1 MRKQTLFY
9 IFKLSSGRIRKANYK
24 IELSIEQSRKNGEII
39 SLNSNQVI
47 QSVLRLRNRE
57 FEQENL
63 NKLFIEKKKLQKKE
77 SSSENIEMVRELAE
91 KIDDCLFIKD
101 VISVWMED
109 KKHYAGIIKNGFSV
123 NGVKFVRLLCG
134 AGHSRRNTVIFCS
147 EEIENPLKEIL
158 NNGRKISD
166 MVIAKNNAYFALA
179 YSGTMPVSEPYF
191 CVIPDC
197 EIKRTERVHFID
209 DYNNV
214 LEQDRELDFNLFDGQ
229 GIISPR
235 LAKQWASDIGIEDYI
250 PSAFIIRNSF
260 LKGMVCTVDFHSY
273 SEECEVHLVKD
284 VWGNIVNIRDMDL
297 VLTAS
302 QFKAWNSYE
311 SCREYLEN
319 CRKNNFSF
327 GISRVTPK
335 EDKTHVFTNY
345 QFLQVLDLDDA
356 DIRNLCSKTVEYLSG
371 VSGGDVNQTLLYLL
385 GNISE
390 KEFDE
395 DIYEK
400 INDVVTKA
408 LILNNELIADPY
420 VQAHILHSLSKKIK
434 DSYMGCLLIDGNYS
448 MVVQDPVAFMEH
460 LFGFEIKGL
469 LKRNQHYS
477 NFWNQRNVERV
488 ASMRAPLTW
497 RSENNILNLKKNSET
512 ENWYKYLDV
521 GVIVYNVLGCDMML
535 HADGDSDGDLVMTTN
550 QPEFIN
556 RSFGGIPV
564 TYEKRKAEKKPIIE
578 NELWQTDILSF
589 ESRIGYITNCST
601 TLYAMLPEFAENT
614 EEHKELIDRL
624 IISRKLQGNQID
636 LAKGISIDPFPQ
648 HWVKWT
654 KIDENNDYEDLELAK
669 FNNRILIDKRPYF
682 FRYLYSGYNK
692 NYINFVASHEN
703 FCMTKFKK
711 SIRSVLDN
719 PETEEEIQA
728 KNKYLRFVPLLDSN
742 CVMNN
747 ICHHLEKEVKEIRG
761 NIVRKPKENLVKLLK
776 NNNISLD
783 SEKLKKLYD
792 IFKIYKSERRNIASF
807 KNSNGEEIYKT
818 LEQYGKHIRKL
829 AHEISSDD
837 QELANLAV
845 VICYEVH
852 PSDSKTFAWNVFG
865 EGIVR
870 NVEMNCQE
878 KIFIPQIDRS
888 GDIEYLGKRYSMKEL
903 RIFREEEYLNDYL

>member
-1 MRKQTLFY
+1 MKKQNLFY
-9 IFKLSSGRIRKANYK
+9 IFKLSSGRIRKNNYK
-24 IELSIEQSRKNGEII
+24 ISLSIEQSRKNGEII
-39 SLNSNQVI
+39 SLNNNQVI
-47 QSVLRLRNRE
+47 QSVLRLRNSE
-57 FEQENL
+57 FNSENL
-63 NKLFIEKKKLQKKE
+63 KNLFIEKKKLQKKE
-77 SSSENIEMVRELAE
+77 SSSENIAALRELTE
-91 KIDDCLFIKD
+91 QIDNSLFIKD
-101 VISVWMED
+101 IISVWMED
-109 KKHYAGIIKNGFSV
+109 KKHYAGIIKNGFFV
-123 NGVKFVRLLCG
+123 NGIKFVRLLCG

-147 EEIENPLKEIL
+147 EEIETPLKEIL
-158 NNGRKISD
+158 NNGRKISN

-197 EIKRTERVHFID
+197 ETKRVERVHFID
-209 DYNNV
+209 DQNNV

-235 LAKQWASDIGIEDYI
+235 LAKQWALDIEIEDYI

-260 LKGMVCTVDFHSY
+260 LKGMVCTVDFHKY
-273 SEECEVHLVKD
+273 SDECGVHLVRD
-284 VWGNIVNIRDMDL
+284 VWGDIVNIRDMDL

-302 QFKAWNSYE
+302 QFKAWSSYS
-311 SCREYLEN
+311 SCREYIQN

-345 QFLQVLDLDDA
+345 QFLQVLDLDDS
-356 DIRNLCSKTVEYLSG
+356 DIRNLCSKTIEYLSG
-371 VSGGDVNQTLLYLL
+371 VSGGDVKQTLLYLL
-385 GNISE
+385 GNVSE

-420 VQAHILHSLSKKIK
+420 IQNHIIHSLNKKIK
-434 DSYMGCLLIDGNYS
+434 DAYMGCLLIDGNYS
-448 MVVQDPVAFMEH
+448 MVVQDPYAFMDH
-460 LFGFEIKGL
+460 LFGFEVKGL
-469 LKRNQHYS
+469 LRRDQHYS
-477 NFWNQRNVERV
+477 NFWNYRNVSRV
-488 ASMRAPLTW
+488 SSMRAPLTW
-497 RSENNILNLKKNSET
+497 RSENNILNLKKNAET
-512 ENWYKYLDV
+512 EEWYKYLNT
-521 GVIVYNVLGCDMML
+521 GVIVYNVHGCDMML
-535 HADGDSDGDLVMTTN
+535 HADGDSDGDLVMTTD

-556 RSFGGIPV
+556 KSFGGIPV

-578 NELWQTDILSF
+578 SELWQTDVLSF

-601 TLYAMLPEFAENT
+601 TMYAMLPEFDQNSEEYAEVMN
-614 EEHKELIDRL
+614 RL
-624 IISRKLQGNQID
+624 IISRKAQGNQID
-636 LAKGISIDPFPQ
+636 LAKGISIDPYPQ

-654 KIDENNDYEDLELAK
+654 KIDENNSCEELELAK

-692 NYINFVASHEN
+692 DYLNFISSHEN

-711 SIRSVLDN
+711 SIWEVLDN
-719 PETEEEIQA
+719 PETEEEIKA
-728 KNKYLRFVPLLDSN
+728 RNKYLKFVPLLDSD

-747 ICHHLEKEVKEIRG
+747 ICHHLEKEIKEIKG
-761 NIVRKPKENLVKLLK
+761 NIVRKPEEKLIKLLK
-776 NNNISLD
+776 NNDIPLD
-783 SEKLKKLYD
+783 SEKLKRMYD
-792 IFKIYKSERRNIASF
+792 IYKVYKSERRNIASF

-829 AHEISSDD
+829 AHQISTDN

-865 EGIVR
+865 EGIIENVR
-870 NVEMNCQE
+870 TNCQE
-878 KIFIPQIDRS
+878 KIFVPQIDQA
-888 GDIEYLGKRYSMKEL
+888 GDIEYLGKKYSMKEL
-903 RIFREEEYLNDYL
+903 KIFREEEYLNDYL